1 MHLLL
6 NEFNRVD
13 VKETSES
20 RGYQP
25 LVFLLTRRR
34 DNGLLTIGPFDD
46 DALLLSP
53 RMRIA
58 ADTVS
63 FRRNANAGKTQFNL
77 PCAPIWLIRY
87 SDMLNVGI

>member
-25 LVFLLTRRR
+25 LVFRLTRRR

-46 DALLLSP
+46 GALLLSP

-63 FRRNANAGKTQFNL
+63 LPPKRECGENAIQSSLCTHLTHTIQ
-77 PCAPIWLIRY
+77 
-87 SDMLNVGI
+87 